1 MRSGR
6 GAPVRGHSPRLPGF
20 PADKLCPFG
29 TLLPWAFPLPGL
41 RTPRPRPPL
50 RRAGRVSSPG
60 PAIDRG
66 IPLPVPAAHELGRR
80 FPRHLLFSG
89 LTARCLDHSGI
100 LFPRLSRSV
109 YLPEVRHRSRSFDR
123 PRVDPIFSAQT
134 SRRGA
139 RPFCESPYIRSNRGN
154 IGEMVVSRRAHYA
167 QAIASCKHPIARP
180 GTYRGCWPQH
190 YHSPS
195 FPLEHSGK
203 GAFGS
208 NRDETR

>member
-123 PRVDPIFSAQT
+123 PRVDPILSTVSMDTRSISTTPGVLVLPVTAEPSGCPLPRRSA
-134 SRRGA
+134 
-139 RPFCESPYIRSNRGN
+139 
-154 IGEMVVSRRAHYA
+154 V
-167 QAIASCKHPIARP
+167 
-180 GTYRGCWPQH
+180 
-190 YHSPS
+190 
-195 FPLEHSGK
+195 L
-203 GAFGS
+203 
-208 NRDETR
+208 

>member
-134 SRRGA
+134 SRSE
-139 RPFCESPYIRSNRGN
+139 ESLRKGFERGN
-154 IGEMVVSRRAHYA
+154 HQARSAVQNALRLVVLT
-167 QAIASCKHPIARP
+167 ASSGPTRVKSMWCETSEKI
-180 GTYRGCWPQH
+180 PQ
-190 YHSPS
+190 
-195 FPLEHSGK
+195 
-203 GAFGS
+203 
-208 NRDETR
+208 R